1 MDSSVIELFKAME
14 SGESDL
20 RYVSLALPPE
30 NKSIGVASI
39 QREPTPLKTTQ
50 DLLDELIEVAEKTE
64 VVKNPN
70 KPRCVL
76 SKTPEGLMF
85 LFW

>member
-1 MDSSVIELFKAME
+1 VDSSVIELFKAME
-14 SGESDL
+14 SGKSDL
-20 RYVSLALPPE
+20 RYVSLALPPV
-30 NKSIGVASI
+30 NKNIGVASI
-39 QREPTPLKTTQ
+39 HREPTPLKTTQ